1 MQNIASMRGCSLI
14 AMSPVPHDSPGA
26 PYCSD
31 IHVYEPNWAKFADCA
46 AQNQLDRT
54 DPHFQHLVNQVDF
67 LFSLLKKKSRFSSIR
82 PIRLLE
88 SIRFSPSK

>member
-54 DPHFQHLVNQVDF
+54 DPHFQHLVNQVIF
-67 LFSLLKKKSRFSSIR
+67 FSVTIVLDGMNLQ
-82 PIRLLE
+82 L
-88 SIRFSPSK
+88 